1 MTTEINLVGQKQS
14 FLTNTSFLN
23 EGKAKFLEIKQDTKK
38 KRKQK
43 EKKLPKYEKWC
54 TWLHTHDT
62 PSPVRRCTHSDDCP
76 PFLHQLRTDLIDGQF
91 LNIVNIEFTE
101 MIKNKLLDENI
112 NGSAGWN
119 KLSREHH

>member
-43 EKKLPKYEKWC
+43 EKKLPKYEK
-54 TWLHTHDT
+54 
-62 PSPVRRCTHSDDCP
+62 
-76 PFLHQLRTDLIDGQF
+76 
-91 LNIVNIEFTE
+91 
-101 MIKNKLLDENI
+101 
-112 NGSAGWN
+112 
-119 KLSREHH
+119 